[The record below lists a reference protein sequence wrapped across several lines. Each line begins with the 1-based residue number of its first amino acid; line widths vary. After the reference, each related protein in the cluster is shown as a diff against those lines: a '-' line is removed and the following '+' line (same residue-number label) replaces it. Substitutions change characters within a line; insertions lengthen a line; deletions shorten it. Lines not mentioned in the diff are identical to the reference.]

1 MHYTP
6 KVFLHNDLHS
16 GDILV
21 KYNRYVKIIDFGK
34 RTMTDDP
41 IVYFIKPGTDK
52 QKRCEKWYSHLAKVT
67 LKTDFYPMGYIFS
80 KISRQVKL
88 NPLDILPL
96 SMMTNNTGERPNYSD
111 VIIKIKIFWKH

>member
-1 MHYTP
+1 M
-6 KVFLHNDLHS
+6 HNDLHS

-52 QKRCEKWYSHLAKVT
+52 QKRCEK
-67 LKTDFYPMGYIFS
+67 
-80 KISRQVKL
+80 
-88 NPLDILPL
+88 
-96 SMMTNNTGERPNYSD
+96 
-111 VIIKIKIFWKH
+111 

>member
-34 RTMTDDP
+34 RSMTDDP

-52 QKRCEKWYSHLAKVT
+52 QKWCEKWYSHLACELRNIPCSKVT
-67 LKTDFYPMGYIFS
+67 LKTDFYPVGYTYFQRS
-80 KISRQVKL
+80 LGKL
-88 NPLDILPL
+88 NW
-96 SMMTNNTGERPNYSD
+96 T
-111 VIIKIKIFWKH
+111 H